1 MSERDDGEPRVRA
14 ARGPS
19 GVRRLARET
28 GMSRRVMLAGVLMA
42 STFILGIVGY
52 HVIGGADYTWLD
64 SVYMTANVLTTTGFR
79 EVIDVK
85 HRPGGQIFTIILLL
99 FGAATVVY
107 FTSVVTA
114 FVVEGDLTQGFRRR
128 RMERAIRTL
137 SNHYIVC
144 GASQT
149 GVAVLRELV
158 TTGRHVCVIES
169 SDEVL
174 AALGTQFPDV
184 PVVAGDFTHDDTLVA
199 AGIGRAV
206 GIVLCTDN
214 DKDSLV
220 ATVMARQ
227 LNPRIRVVARATNER
242 ALSHLQHA
250 GADAVVSPA
259 LIGGMRMASELVRPS
274 VVGFLDQM
282 LRDKNRN
289 LRIEEIEIPRNSPFA
304 EKSCAEI
311 AVRDHGDLLLLAVK
325 DPETAAYVYNPPATY
340 RVSQGAQLIVMGD
353 PQSMRSL
360 RKRAEGD
367 GPSGNADMGLENLK
381 GGTETAE
388 YRLRNTD

>member
-1 MSERDDGEPRVRA
+1 M
-14 ARGPS
+14 
-19 GVRRLARET
+19 RRLARDT
-28 GMSRRVMLAGVLMA
+28 AMSRRVLLAGVLMA
-42 STFILGIVGY
+42 SMFFLGIAGY
-52 HVIGGADYTWLD
+52 HVIGGDDYTWLD
-64 SVYMTANVLTTTGFR
+64 AVYMTANALTTTGFR

-128 RMERAIRTL
+128 RMERVIRTL

-149 GVAVLRELV
+149 GVTVLRELV
-158 TTGRHVCVIES
+158 TTGRQVCVIEA

-174 AALGTQFPDV
+174 AALSTQFPDV
-184 PVVAGDFTHDDTLVA
+184 PVVAGDFTHDETLVA
-199 AGIGRAV
+199 AGVGRAV

-227 LNPRIRVVARATNER
+227 LNPRIRVVARATDDR
-242 ALSHLQHA
+242 ARSHLQHA

-259 LIGGMRMASELVRPS
+259 LIGGLRMASELVRPS

-282 LRDKNRN
+282 LRDQNRN

-311 AVRDHGDLLLLAVK
+311 AVGDHGDLLLLAVK
-325 DPETAAYVYNPPATY
+325 DPETSDYVYNPAATY

-353 PQSMRSL
+353 PQGMRSL

-367 GPSGNADMGLENLK
+367 GPSGNADIGLANLK
-381 GGTETAE
+381 GGSETAE